1 MFRQF
6 ELTFINTFDERVL
19 QLMCYNSYN
28 SKLSVIAKR
37 LDTSSRTYM
46 SLAQSNFQRPCNLSK
61 RSNLLVLL
69 LTTDVTPPYLKLGRP
84 YKIIFLTVVACE
96 IGRNSYFA
104 GTDQRTGSGVWWE
117 LWVICWTTSDPLE
130 VWISLGSAFFA
141 YFLFRQI
148 FPLAS
153 IL

>member
-1 MFRQF
+1 MFRQS

-19 QLMCYNSYN
+19 RLMCYNSYN

-37 LDTSSRTYM
+37 LDSSPRTYM
-46 SLAQSNFQRPCNLSK
+46 SLAQSDFQRPCNLSK

-96 IGRNSYFA
+96 IGRNTYFP
-104 GTDQRTGSGVWWE
+104 GTDQRTGSGSGVWWE
-117 LWVICWTTSDPLE
+117 LWVICCTNSDPLE
-130 VWISLGSAFFA
+130 I
-141 YFLFRQI
+141 
-148 FPLAS
+148 
-153 IL
+153 